1 MPTAI
6 SNDKLLLTLDVEKR
20 QWNICWRLWSSNTKL
35 KTVWCLINHI
45 KWSDFSYLQFLTSR
59 FWHHTKFSLTQ
70 TCIIGGSCLSLFST
84 RRCSSLTPSVWDLAL
99 VKSTSMT
106 RQQNYT
112 SILSKQL
119 QTHKVNLFNEVK
131 HEPRNEFKL
140 PISHHS
146 SLLCLKSDLTK
157 QFEPIKDTLKQIR
170 SIIINSDTI
179 KPSEIFP
186 RRQSSRQWQWR
197 INKKTSPR
205 IWRAAR
211 GPPRYKLNE
220 AGFIRRETAV

>member
-1 MPTAI
+1 MHNRWQLPLTVFNPTMFQLN
-6 SNDKLLLTLDVEKR
+6 S
-20 QWNICWRLWSSNTKL
+20 
-35 KTVWCLINHI
+35 
-45 KWSDFSYLQFLTSR
+45 
-59 FWHHTKFSLTQ
+59 
-70 TCIIGGSCLSLFST
+70 IGLRPGT
-84 RRCSSLTPSVWDLAL
+84 
-99 VKSTSMT
+99 KSTSMT

-140 PISHHS
+140 PISHRS

>member
-1 MPTAI
+1 
-6 SNDKLLLTLDVEKR
+6 
-20 QWNICWRLWSSNTKL
+20 
-35 KTVWCLINHI
+35 
-45 KWSDFSYLQFLTSR
+45 
-59 FWHHTKFSLTQ
+59 
-70 TCIIGGSCLSLFST
+70 
-84 RRCSSLTPSVWDLAL
+84 
-99 VKSTSMT
+99 MT

-170 SIIINSDTI
+170 SMILLKFFPGVSLAVNDSDAST
-179 KPSEIFP
+179 KKQALGFAVRRGDPPPLGGGPRQANLASSGEGTPPPSDPCGE
-186 RRQSSRQWQWR
+186 RTSSRYGSVTGGGPLAR
-197 INKKTSPR
+197 RSR
-205 IWRAAR
+205 VRLARA
-211 GPPRYKLNE
+211 PP
-220 AGFIRRETAV
+220 

>member
-1 MPTAI
+1 MHNRWQLPLTVFNPTMFQLN
-6 SNDKLLLTLDVEKR
+6 S
-20 QWNICWRLWSSNTKL
+20 
-35 KTVWCLINHI
+35 
-45 KWSDFSYLQFLTSR
+45 
-59 FWHHTKFSLTQ
+59 
-70 TCIIGGSCLSLFST
+70 IGLRPGT
-84 RRCSSLTPSVWDLAL
+84 
-99 VKSTSMT
+99 KSTSMT

-170 SIIINSDTI
+170 SIIIINSAI

-186 RRQSSRQWQWR
+186 GVSLAVNDSDASTKKQALGFAVRRGEPPPLGGALARRTWLR
-197 INKKTSPR
+197 P
-205 IWRAAR
+205 AR
-211 GPPRYKLNE
+211 GPPPVRPVRRGVPSPHGNAVKKLASSGERPQYNGR
-220 AGFIRRETAV
+220 AFDRCITVALLTAV